1 MKNLNLN
8 MDNALLVSKAIAN
21 EHRMNIL
28 RLLSHGP
35 HNVNEL
41 SEKLGLPFS
50 TTAVNVKKLE
60 DVGLI
65 ITELV
70 PGRGTQ
76 KVNSKNFDR
85 IVIDLFED
93 DVEFEKD
100 TISIEMPVGEFID
113 VKAEPSCGLVGLE
126 DYIGMQD
133 DPRSFYE
140 TDRRLAEL
148 LYFKNGYVEYRFP
161 NRVPFGASPIELEF
175 SAEIC
180 SEAPYHKADWPSDI
194 TIWFN
199 QKDIGTW
206 TSPGD
211 FGGERGFN
219 TPKWWGL
226 HNTQFGL
233 LKKWKINK
241 NGTFLDGVKIS
252 SVTIDE
258 LLIND
263 NPYISLRFGIKE
275 DAVNIGGINLFGREF
290 GNYRQSIIMNLR
302 YDKKTGNKNK

>member
-1 MKNLNLN
+1 MKNLTLN
-8 MDNALLVSKAIAN
+8 MDNALAVCKAIAN

-28 RLLSHGP
+28 KILSHGP

-60 DVGLI
+60 EVGLI
-65 ITELV
+65 TTELV

-76 KVNSKNFDR
+76 KINSKNFDR

-93 DVEFEKD
+93 DIEFEKN

-113 VKAEPSCGLVGLE
+113 VHAEPSCGLVGE
-126 DYIGMQD
+126 HDYIGMQD

-140 TDRRLAEL
+140 TDRHQAQL
-148 LYFKNGYVEYRFP
+148 LFFKNGYVEYRFP
-161 NRVPFGASPIELEF
+161 NRVPYGASPSEIEF

-180 SEAPYHKADWPSDI
+180 SEAPYFKLDWPSDI
-194 TIWFN
+194 TLWVN
-199 QKDIGTW
+199 QTDVGTW

-219 TPKWWGL
+219 TPTWWGI

-233 LKKWKINK
+233 LKTWKINQQ
-241 NGTFLDGVKIS
+241 GTFLDGVKIS
-252 SVTIDE
+252 DTTIADLTITE
-258 LLIND
+258 

-275 DAVNIGGINLFGREF
+275 DAVNVGGINLFGKEF
-290 GNYRQSIIMNLR
+290 GNYRQAIIMNLR
-302 YDKKTGNKNK
+302 YVNQK

>member
-1 MKNLNLN
+1 MKNLTLN
-8 MDNALLVSKAIAN
+8 MDNALSVCKAIAN

-28 RLLSHGP
+28 KILSHGP

-60 DVGLI
+60 EVGLI
-65 ITELV
+65 TTELV

-76 KVNSKNFDR
+76 KINSKNFDR
-85 IVIDLFED
+85 IVIDLFEGD
-93 DVEFEKD
+93 IEFEKN

-113 VKAEPSCGLVGLE
+113 VHAEPSCGLVGE
-126 DYIGMQD
+126 HDYIGMQD

-140 TDRRLAEL
+140 TDRHQAQL
-148 LYFKNGYVEYRFP
+148 LFFKNGYVEYRFP
-161 NRVPFGASPIELEF
+161 NRVPYGARPSEIEF
-175 SAEIC
+175 SAELC
-180 SEAPYHKADWPSDI
+180 SEAPYFKLDWPSDI
-194 TIWFN
+194 TLWVN
-199 QKDIGTW
+199 QTDVGTW

-219 TPKWWGL
+219 TPKWWGI

-233 LKKWKINK
+233 LKTWKINRE
-241 NGTFLDGVKIS
+241 GTFLDGVNIS
-252 SVTIDE
+252 DITISDLAITE
-258 LLIND
+258 

-275 DAVNIGGINLFGREF
+275 DAVNVGGINLFGKEF
-290 GNYRQSIIMNLR
+290 GNYRQAIVMNLR
-302 YDKKTGNKNK
+302 YENQK